1 VATGSLS
8 KGIPLTS
15 KKALK
20 VWVLAIFMFMAVLG
34 TLHAWILWQTQGIA
48 LITLF
53 SFPMEVT
60 NYFAAAL
67 LTSFSFVGAICYVVF
82 NNEPLELPLYRLSK
96 DFEEKLEV
104 KNEELVNSTY
114 EALTKL
120 GLRGFQL
127 KETMQ
132 TLQNNV
138 EKMETRLK
146 ESEEKHER
154 ILNTSQKKLMD
165 MERKLD
171 GIQTIRNELSGLKKR
186 WQILE
191 GVDRNLKVIQG
202 IVEKSDSVSKPYLS
216 STEDIC
222 ILEGRILKPGTVN
235 QLKLNGIEK
244 VEDLLLKSPVE
255 IGLTKVMSENEAKSL
270 HCVLQFL
277 MIPGIQHKDA
287 VLLLKSGVNSR
298 QELALQDAL
307 SLGARISKTS
317 ELYVKEGKIKDSEK
331 PTLEEIASWI
341 KWAKS

>member
-1 VATGSLS
+1 MGTSSLF
-8 KGIPLTS
+8 KGTPLTS

-20 VWVLAIFMFMAVLG
+20 VWVLAIFMFIAVLG
-34 TLHAWILWQTQGIA
+34 TLHAWILWQTQGVTV
-48 LITLF
+48 ITLF

-67 LTSFSFVGAICYVVF
+67 LTCFSFIGAICYVVF
-82 NNEPLELPLYRLSK
+82 NNEPLELPLYRLTR

-104 KNEELVNSTY
+104 KNEELMNSTD

-127 KETMQ
+127 KD
-132 TLQNNV
+132 TLQALQNKV
-138 EKMETRLK
+138 GKMETGLK
-146 ESEEKHER
+146 ESEEKHGK
-154 ILNTSQKKLMD
+154 ILDTSQKKLVA

-171 GIQTIRNELSGLKKR
+171 GIQTIPNELSGLKKR
-186 WQILE
+186 LQILE
-191 GVDRNLKVIQG
+191 GVERNLKVIQG

-222 ILEGRILKPGTVN
+222 ILEGKILKPGTVD

-270 HCVLQFL
+270 HGVLQFL

-307 SLGARISKTS
+307 NLGARVSKTA
-317 ELYVKEGKIKDSEK
+317 ELYVKEGKIKESEK

-341 KWAKS
+341 KWVKS

>member
-1 VATGSLS
+1 METSSLS
-8 KGIPLTS
+8 KGILLTS
-15 KKALK
+15 KKALT
-20 VWVLAIFMFMAVLG
+20 VWVFAIFMFIAVLG
-34 TLHAWILWQTQGIA
+34 TLHAWILWQTQGITVVTF
-48 LITLF
+48 L
-53 SFPMEVT
+53 SVPMEVT

-67 LTSFSFVGAICYVVF
+67 LTSFSFIGAVCYVVF
-82 NNEPLELPLYRLSK
+82 NSEPLELPLYRLSR

-104 KNEELVNSTY
+104 KNEELMNSTD

-127 KETMQ
+127 KETIQ

-146 ESEEKHER
+146 ESEEKHEK
-154 ILNTSQKKLMD
+154 ILDTSQKKLVN

-171 GIQTIRNELSGLKKR
+171 GIQTIPNELSGLKKR
-186 WQILE
+186 LQILE
-191 GVDRNLKVIQG
+191 GVERNLKVIQG

-222 ILEGRILKPGTVN
+222 ILEGKILKPGTVN

-270 HCVLQFL
+270 HGVLQFL
-277 MIPGIQHKDA
+277 MIPGIKHKDA

-307 SLGARISKTS
+307 SLGARVSKTA
-317 ELYVKEGKIKDSEK
+317 ELYVKEGKIKESEK
-331 PTLEEIASWI
+331 PTLEEISSWI
-341 KWAKS
+341 RWAKS